1 MSTSALNRSKLVT
14 GPEQL
19 PLFSLPDCR
28 RDRRMHL
35 ARLFWHINYLDAC
48 HGCEAGNG
56 FLAGLVG
63 VAKDHL
69 RSLRRELE
77 ELGLVATTIEHSNER
92 TIRPLV
98 GVVAAMRAGWIEL
111 AWVIAEEIQKAPATL
126 KRMAASLLKNRGP
139 RVDLAKLCRGLSSS
153 DGEKKAPKS
162 SPSLRR
168 SLRGLSSYKECNEE
182 TTTIQTPETQN
193 TGSAPQARVETA
205 SPEQVAAALLLT
217 QKGNLAK
224 PEADLLSKT
233 LIGIGGTVSNIRHAL
248 DVMLSKSSV
257 SSPAGFLRRAVEAAV
272 AGSPYQLPSS
282 AVPAH
287 AKDSASYRVVDVVRE
302 PEEDRK
308 RREALEMA
316 EKARREAA
324 VSAWEAL
331 EESERTELLQ
341 SALAALKAEQLSP
354 PVRKAI
360 ERDGLAHRQ
369 VIGLAK
375 GLLEK
380 KLAAK
385 LPSSGAAKT

>member
-1 MSTSALNRSKLVT
+1 VSTSVTLRGGSVAPNRSKLVT

-19 PLFSLPDCR
+19 PLFSLPTCR

-48 HGCEAGNG
+48 HGCGAGNG
-56 FLAGLVG
+56 FLSGMVG

-77 ELGLVATTIEHSNER
+77 ELGLIATTLANSNER

-126 KRMAASLLKNRGP
+126 KRMATALLKNRGP
-139 RVDLAKLCRGLSSS
+139 RVDLAKLCRGLTS
-153 DGEKKAPKS
+153 DEGQEKPRKS

-182 TTTIQTPETQN
+182 TTTIQTTESTEATVVPPAKTETD
-193 TGSAPQARVETA
+193 
-205 SPEQVAAALLLT
+205 SPEQVAAALLLA

-224 PEADLLSKT
+224 PEADLLAKT
-233 LIGIGGTVSNIRHAL
+233 LTSIGGTVSNIRHAL
-248 DVMLSKSSV
+248 DVMLSKPSI

-282 AVPAH
+282 AAPAH
-287 AKDSASYRVVDVVRE
+287 AKDSASFRVDDVAKAPRE
-302 PEEDRK
+302 DVLRHQAEQKAQQAREDAK
-308 RREALEMA
+308 RA
-316 EKARREAA
+316 
-324 VSAWEAL
+324 AWEAL
-331 EESERTELLQ
+331 SEPKRTELLQ
-341 SALAALKAEQLSP
+341 SALATLKAEQLSP

-360 ERDGLAHRQ
+360 ERDGLTHRQ
-369 VIGLAK
+369 VIALAK
-375 GLLEK
+375 GLCEK
-380 KLAAK
+380 ELA
-385 LPSSGAAKT
+385 

>member
-1 MSTSALNRSKLVT
+1 VSTSVTLRGGSAAPNRSKLVT

-19 PLFSLPDCR
+19 PLFSLPTCR

-35 ARLFWHINYLDAC
+35 ARLFWHVNYLDAC
-48 HGCEAGNG
+48 HGCGAGNG
-56 FLAGLVG
+56 FLSGMVG

-77 ELGLVATTIEHSNER
+77 ELGLIATTLANSNER

-139 RVDLAKLCRGLSSS
+139 RVDLAKLCRGLKS
-153 DGEKKAPKS
+153 DEGQEKPRKS

-182 TTTIQTPETQN
+182 TTTIQATGCTEVPSISPEP
-193 TGSAPQARVETA
+193 AKTA
-205 SPEQVAAALLLT
+205 SPEEVAAALLLA

-224 PEADLLSKT
+224 PEADLLAKT
-233 LIGIGGTVSNIRHAL
+233 LTGIGGTVSNIRHAL
-248 DVMLSKSSV
+248 DVMLSKSSI

-282 AVPAH
+282 AAPAH

-302 PEEDRK
+302 PQEDRQ
-308 RREALEMA
+308 RREAIEQA

-324 VSAWEAL
+324 ASAWEAL
-331 EESERTELLQ
+331 SEPKRTELLQ
-341 SALAALKAEQLSP
+341 SALTALKAEQLSP

-360 ERDGLAHRQ
+360 ERDGLMHRQ
-369 VIGLAK
+369 VIALAK
-375 GLLEK
+375 GLCEK
-380 KLAAK
+380 ELA
-385 LPSSGAAKT
+385 

>member
-1 MSTSALNRSKLVT
+1 MSTSVTLRGGSAAPNRSKLVT

-19 PLFSLPDCR
+19 PLFSLPTCR

-35 ARLFWHINYLDAC
+35 ARLFWHVNYLDAC
-48 HGCEAGNG
+48 HGCGAGNG
-56 FLAGLVG
+56 FLSGMVG

-77 ELGLVATTIEHSNER
+77 ELGLIATTLANSNER

-139 RVDLAKLCRGLSSS
+139 RVDLAKLCRGLKS
-153 DGEKKAPKS
+153 DEGQEKPRKS

-182 TTTIQTPETQN
+182 TTTIQTQESCKVPSLSPEP
-193 TGSAPQARVETA
+193 AKTA
-205 SPEQVAAALLLT
+205 SPEEVAAALLLA

-224 PEADLLSKT
+224 PEADLLAKT
-233 LIGIGGTVSNIRHAL
+233 LTGIGGTVSNIRHAL
-248 DVMLSKSSV
+248 DVMLSKSSI

-282 AVPAH
+282 AAPAH
-287 AKDSASYRVVDVVRE
+287 AKDSASYRVDDTAKAPREDVLRHQAEQKAKQARE
-302 PEEDRK
+302 
-308 RREALEMA
+308 EAQRA
-316 EKARREAA
+316 
-324 VSAWEAL
+324 AWEAL
-331 EESERTELLQ
+331 SEPEQTNWVERALAELLPGERVLAVRQRMQSERGEHHRV
-341 SALAALKAEQLSP
+341 KATARRLFNES
-354 PVRKAI
+354 REGK
-360 ERDGLAHRQ
+360 
-369 VIGLAK
+369 
-375 GLLEK
+375 
-380 KLAAK
+380 
-385 LPSSGAAKT
+385 